1 MDILTE
7 LFLFS
12 PEFPI
17 QKVFDEIGIDEGEI
31 SVLDAATYST
41 LSGEQF
47 VREKEMSITYSISSN
62 GYDGVEKST
71 LQLTDMLSSKKD
83 ILLKNIKEHNLSVM
97 FCITINLSEDV
108 EVFLPKKFVEF
119 VAALGADIEFD
130 TYTNDEKTIEYDE
143 TQS

>member
-47 VREKEMSITYSISSN
+47 VREKEMSITYSISIN

-71 LQLTDMLSSKKD
+71 LQLTDMLFYNIRTSLCKL
-83 ILLKNIKEHNLSVM
+83 IWLNVHLAIVGLLFGFSALRLKCGVP
-97 FCITINLSEDV
+97 
-108 EVFLPKKFVEF
+108 FL
-119 VAALGADIEFD
+119 FD
-130 TYTNDEKTIEYDE
+130 HIVNFIDLLFKR
-143 TQS
+143 

>member
-47 VREKEMSITYSISSN
+47 VREKEMSITYSISIN

-71 LQLTDMLSSKKD
+71 LQLTDMLFY
-83 ILLKNIKEHNLSVM
+83 NIRTSLCKL
-97 FCITINLSEDV
+97 I
-108 EVFLPKKFVEF
+108 
-119 VAALGADIEFD
+119 
-130 TYTNDEKTIEYDE
+130 
-143 TQS
+143 